1 MNLLISKQGE
11 VLGQTL
17 SPENAHRR
25 AMIARTPMYAIT
37 RQGELGNLPPET
49 LRLLRED
56 YSASSHASLWKRLK
70 DDKFPYWGKVSVKK
84 VLRSLFDDGESVFSK
99 EGLMDIVPGA
109 SWISITTAMS
119 MLKNKEY
126 ADGKTLVI
134 TQVNGT
140 YRRQ

>member
-1 MNLLISKQGE
+1 MFLLISKQGE

-17 SPENAHRR
+17 SPENACRQ
-25 AMIARTPMYAIT
+25 AMIARTPMYAVT
-37 RQGELGNLPPET
+37 RQGELGTLPPET

-56 YSASSHASLWKRLK
+56 YNAASHAALWKKLK
-70 DDKFPYWGKVSVKK
+70 DMKFPYWGKVSVKK
-84 VLRSLFDDGESVFSK
+84 VLRSLFDVDGKVYTK
-99 EGLMDIVPGA
+99 DDLLKIVPGA
-109 SWISITTAMS
+109 TWISITTAMS

-134 TQVNGT
+134 TQVEGK